1 MEKRWTTFSFLATS
15 NTVMLAGEM
24 DFLHLCDR
32 EDDHSSS
39 KFTMKWSKWSDSCR
53 FEEETPNEEQKVIL
67 TNPIKAWV
75 VQRRKCNVKNH
86 LKKTEPRQLVIAP
99 AHSTFKSRESNM

>member
-15 NTVMLAGEM
+15 NTVVLAGEM
-24 DFLHLCDR
+24 DFLHLFDR
-32 EDDHSSS
+32 EADHSSS
-39 KFTMKWSKWSDSCR
+39 KFTTKWCKWNESCR
-53 FEEETPNEEQKVIL
+53 LEEETPNEEQKVIL

-86 LKKTEPRQLVIAP
+86 FKKTEPRQLVIAP
-99 AHSTFKSRESNM
+99 ARSTSESRESNM

>member
-15 NTVMLAGEM
+15 NTVMLAGEI
-24 DFLHLCDR
+24 DFLHLFDR
-32 EDDHSSS
+32 EDDHSST
-39 KFTMKWSKWSDSCR
+39 FTMKWNKWSESCR
-53 FEEETPNEEQKVIL
+53 LEEEAPNEGQKIIL

-86 LKKTEPRQLVIAP
+86 FKKTEPRQLVITP
-99 AHSTFKSRESNM
+99 VLSTSKSRESNM

>member
-1 MEKRWTTFSFLATS
+1 ME
-15 NTVMLAGEM
+15 NG
-24 DFLHLCDR
+24 FLHLFDR

-39 KFTMKWSKWSDSCR
+39 KFTMKWNKWSESCR
-53 FEEETPNEEQKVIL
+53 FEEGPNEEQKIIL

-86 LKKTEPRQLVIAP
+86 FKKTEPRQLVIAP
-99 AHSTFKSRESNM
+99 ARSTSKSRESNM

>member
-24 DFLHLCDR
+24 DFLHLFDR

-39 KFTMKWSKWSDSCR
+39 KFTMKWNKWSESCR
-53 FEEETPNEEQKVIL
+53 FEEE
-67 TNPIKAWV
+67 A
-75 VQRRKCNVKNH
+75 
-86 LKKTEPRQLVIAP
+86 
-99 AHSTFKSRESNM
+99 

>member
-1 MEKRWTTFSFLATS
+1 MEKWI
-15 NTVMLAGEM
+15 
-24 DFLHLCDR
+24 FLHLFDR

-39 KFTMKWSKWSDSCR
+39 KFTMKWNKWSESCR
-53 FEEETPNEEQKVIL
+53 FEEEAPNEEQKIIL

-86 LKKTEPRQLVIAP
+86 FKKTGAETISYRSSPFYFQITR
-99 AHSTFKSRESNM
+99 K